1 MYSSPEFGSTW
12 ATENGRDLCATS
24 FPGVSTDVFVV
35 SAVRSAMGRFGG
47 SFKDLT
53 PPQLA
58 APVMK
63 AALERAG
70 VDGEK
75 LDLVI
80 MGNVLRGGHG
90 QLVPRQAA
98 FLAGIPKHV
107 DALAVDMVCSSGM
120 AAVMTGASQIKAGEV
135 DLILAGGLE
144 SMSGSGFGMDSRTR
158 WGHKYAPGGLKITD
172 LMARDGLTDPDSG
185 EAMGEQTERLIGEEK
200 VSREEL
206 DEVAAMS
213 NQRAAAATAV
223 GAFAD
228 EIIDVGGLASDE
240 GIRPETTTESL
251 GLLKPAFRRDGTLT
265 AGNSSQISD
274 GAAALVLAS
283 DRAIKEQGL
292 TPIARITGSA
302 WAAGEPYRFPEAP
315 IPAVEKLLKR
325 EGKAIS
331 DFDLFENNE
340 AFALN
345 SVLFTRRLGV
355 DFDQLNVNGGAI
367 ALGHPIGCSGA
378 RIMVTLIHS
387 LRHRSGSLGLAAIC
401 HGTGGGTVTSLELV

>member
-1 MYSSPEFGSTW
+1 MP
-12 ATENGRDLCATS
+12 
-24 FPGVSTDVFVV
+24 DVFVL
-35 SAVRSAMGRFGG
+35 AARRSAIGRFGG
-47 SFKDLT
+47 GFKDLT
-53 PPQLA
+53 PPALA
-58 APVMK
+58 APVLR
-63 AALERAG
+63 ATLEDAG
-70 VDGEK
+70 VGGDQ

-120 AAVMTGASQIKAGEV
+120 AAVMTAASQIRAREV
-135 DLILAGGLE
+135 DLVLAGGLE
-144 SMSGSGFGMDSRTR
+144 SMSGAGFALDAKAR
-158 WGHKYAPGGLKITD
+158 WGWKYAPTGARITD
-172 LMARDGLTDPDSG
+172 LMARDGLTDPESG
-185 EAMGEQTERLIGEEK
+185 DAMGEQTERLIAEEG
-200 VSREEL
+200 VSRSEL
-206 DEVAAMS
+206 DVVAAAS
-213 NQRAAAATAV
+213 HQRAAAATDG
-223 GAFAD
+223 GAFGP
-228 EIIDVGGLASDE
+228 EIVEIEGVSADE
-240 GIRPETTTESL
+240 GIRRDTTLASL
-251 GLLKPAFRRDGTLT
+251 GSLRPAFRKDGALT

-283 DRAIKEQGL
+283 ARAVNEYGL
-292 TPIARITGSA
+292 RPIAKVTGSA

-325 EGKAIS
+325 EGKSIS

-355 DFDQLNVNGGAI
+355 DPENLNPNGGAI

-378 RIMVTLIHS
+378 RILVTLLHA
-387 LRHRSGSLGLAAIC
+387 LRHRGGTNGLAAIC

>member
-1 MYSSPEFGSTW
+1 MSPE
-12 ATENGRDLCATS
+12 
-24 FPGVSTDVFVV
+24 VFVV
-35 SAVRSAMGRFGG
+35 AAKRSAIGRFGG
-47 SFKDLT
+47 GFKGLL
-53 PPQLA
+53 PPALA
-58 APVMK
+58 APVMQ
-63 AALERAG
+63 AALESAG
-70 VDGEK
+70 VGGDQ

-120 AAVMTGASQIKAGEV
+120 AAVMTASSQIKAGEV
-135 DLILAGGLE
+135 DLVLAGGLE
-144 SMSGSGFGMDSRTR
+144 SMSGAGFALDAQAR
-158 WGHKYAPGGLKITD
+158 WGWKYAPAGARIVD
-172 LMARDGLTDPDSG
+172 LMARDGLTDPESG
-185 EAMGEQTERLIGEEK
+185 DAMGEQTERLISEEG
-200 VSREEL
+200 VSRSEL
-206 DEVAAMS
+206 DLVAAAS
-213 NQRAAAATAV
+213 HQRATAATDG
-223 GAFAD
+223 GAFGV
-228 EIIDVGGLASDE
+228 EIVEVEGVLADE
-240 GIRPETTTESL
+240 GIRRDTSVASL
-251 GLLKPAFRRDGTLT
+251 SSLRPAFRKDGVLT

-283 DRAIKEQGL
+283 ARAVNEYGL
-292 TPIARITGSA
+292 QPIAKVTGSA

-325 EGKAIS
+325 EGKSIS

-345 SVLFTRRLGV
+345 TVLFTRRLGV
-355 DFDQLNVNGGAI
+355 DPENLNVNGGAI

-378 RIMVTLIHS
+378 RILVTLLYA
-387 LRHRSGSLGLAAIC
+387 LRHRGGTNGLAAIC